1 MDLYEHINQ
10 IKDSAPEM
18 VYFLYGNDFYL
29 TEEAVGELSRQYQ
42 AVGAAAEVKR
52 YYGGNGTDDSFVNSL
67 SNLGMFSPRQII
79 VYKEITSLKPNHR
92 KTLQA
97 YLKKPDPNILLI
109 LTASG
114 QSRSSLIGT
123 LKKQAVQI
131 SVWTPPERSF
141 PNLVLSHLGQK
152 EIEIEPEALDLLL
165 YATNDDLSHTFSEL
179 EKVLIYIG
187 PRRSIRA
194 GDIRAVVGGAK
205 AYQMSDFIDAVLEHR
220 LTESY
225 AIARALIQSGTKA
238 PYFVMSLFHLF
249 QNIWAFPKVHAPQTA
264 RTPRDKRN
272 QARFR
277 KGYNNYKDA
286 DFAYIFHR
294 LTDVDLKAKSVKL
307 STEELI
313 TPLIYEIL
321 HA

>member
-1 MDLYEHINQ
+1 MDLYEHLNR
-10 IKDSAPEM
+10 IKNSAPQL

-29 TEEAVGELSRQYQ
+29 TEEAVRELSHQYQ
-42 AVGAAAEVKR
+42 AAGQTAEVKR
-52 YYGGNGTDDSFVNSL
+52 YYGGNGNDDSFINSL

-79 VYKEITSLKPNHR
+79 IYKEITGLKPNHR
-92 KTLQA
+92 KTLQS

-114 QSRSSLIGT
+114 QSRSNLVAT

-131 SVWTPPERSF
+131 SVWTPPLRSF
-141 PNLVLSHLGQK
+141 PNMVLNYLRQK
-152 EIEIEPEALDLLL
+152 EIDIQPEALDLLL

-187 PRRSIRA
+187 RQRSISA
-194 GDIRAVVGGAK
+194 QDIRSVVGGAK
-205 AYQMSDFIDAVLEHR
+205 AYQMSDFIDAVLEHK
-220 LTESY
+220 LTESF
-225 AIARALIQSGTKA
+225 AIAKALIQSGTKA

-249 QNIWAFPKVHAPQTA
+249 QNIWAFPKLHATQTA
-264 RTPRDKRN
+264 RTPRDKRD

-277 KGYNNYKDA
+277 QGHQHYKDA
-286 DFAYIFHR
+286 DFAHIFHR

-313 TPLIYEIL
+313 IPLIYEIL